1 MNSTYHTTYQYHFC
15 LGENLLRGD
24 GAQSCLSVCHQSS
37 LSSPLSSPLL
47 YWLRHQCWQ
56 IIQSGDDAAFRQSVI
71 FPNNCA
77 NKPSLSALSCS
88 LQPDPSNQVMWL
100 TSPTIYRHVSVRI
113 IFRLSAV
120 YTGSAWCEY
129 WTWFGWDHSKT
140 QQQPELTDKA
150 LCRPT
155 KNDIVDD
162 ALSDDWVTEGCEDPW
177 WTGQQRKGNG
187 HLTGMMSI
195 IAPVKMKRK

>member
-56 IIQSGDDAAFRQSVI
+56 IIQSGDDAAFRQNVI

-77 NKPSLSALSCS
+77 NKPSLSALSSS

-100 TSPTIYRHVSVRI
+100 TSPTIYRHVCGRI

-120 YTGSAWCEY
+120 YTESNCCGRRCVCRFLLVPLLGPHGKYYNFKFRCWVEY
-129 WTWFGWDHSKT
+129 KHK
-140 QQQPELTDKA
+140 
-150 LCRPT
+150 
-155 KNDIVDD
+155 
-162 ALSDDWVTEGCEDPW
+162 
-177 WTGQQRKGNG
+177 
-187 HLTGMMSI
+187 H
-195 IAPVKMKRK
+195 

>member
-100 TSPTIYRHVSVRI
+100 TSPTIYRHVSGVL
-113 IFRLSAV
+113 FFGYQLYTHDLLGVYKFNNNNNNQTLS
-120 YTGSAWCEY
+120 EN
-129 WTWFGWDHSKT
+129 SKANLVNFLNKIKSKE
-140 QQQPELTDKA
+140 PEGG
-150 LCRPT
+150 
-155 KNDIVDD
+155 KNIRD
-162 ALSDDWVTEGCEDPW
+162 CF
-177 WTGQQRKGNG
+177 
-187 HLTGMMSI
+187 
-195 IAPVKMKRK
+195 

>member
-100 TSPTIYRHVSVRI
+100 TSPTIYRHVSGVL
-113 IFRLSAV
+113 FFGYQLSTQDLLGV
-120 YTGSAWCEY
+120 SCWQ
-129 WTWFGWDHSKT
+129 WVQWIDWFGK
-140 QQQPELTDKA
+140 LYRGA
-150 LCRPT
+150 
-155 KNDIVDD
+155 
-162 ALSDDWVTEGCEDPW
+162 GCLLRNMR
-177 WTGQQRKGNG
+177 GR
-187 HLTGMMSI
+187 
-195 IAPVKMKRK
+195 

>member
-56 IIQSGDDAAFRQSVI
+56 IIQSGDDAAFRQNVI

-113 IFRLSAV
+113 IFRKSAV
-120 YTGSAWCEY
+120 YTRSAWCASILELL
-129 WTWFGWDHSKT
+129 TPLQAAVRLRSRHST
-140 QQQPELTDKA
+140 SEPILVQISVIVFILYVFTD
-150 LCRPT
+150 
-155 KNDIVDD
+155 
-162 ALSDDWVTEGCEDPW
+162 
-177 WTGQQRKGNG
+177 
-187 HLTGMMSI
+187 I
-195 IAPVKMKRK
+195 IKRNETHRE

>member
-77 NKPSLSALSCS
+77 NKPSLSALSSS
-88 LQPDPSNQVMWL
+88 LQSDPSNQVMWP
-100 TSPTIYRHVSVRI
+100 TSPTIYRHVSGVLFFGYQLSTQDLLGVR
-113 IFRLSAV
+113 
-120 YTGSAWCEY
+120 YTEY
-129 WTWFGWDHSKT
+129 
-140 QQQPELTDKA
+140 
-150 LCRPT
+150 
-155 KNDIVDD
+155 
-162 ALSDDWVTEGCEDPW
+162 TEYTSRNLGRCV
-177 WTGQQRKGNG
+177 N
-187 HLTGMMSI
+187 
-195 IAPVKMKRK
+195 

>member
-100 TSPTIYRHVSVRI
+100 TSPTIYRHVCGRI

-120 YTGSAWCEY
+120 YTESNCCELSSD
-129 WTWFGWDHSKT
+129 WLVPS
-140 QQQPELTDKA
+140 TD
-150 LCRPT
+150 C
-155 KNDIVDD
+155 
-162 ALSDDWVTEGCEDPW
+162 
-177 WTGQQRKGNG
+177 
-187 HLTGMMSI
+187 
-195 IAPVKMKRK
+195 APIGLKHMWHFTANQI

>member
-56 IIQSGDDAAFRQSVI
+56 IIQSGDDAAFRQNVI

-113 IFRLSAV
+113 IFRKSAV
-120 YTGSAWCEY
+120 YTGSAWCAVSPHSRNLRGNLSHY
-129 WTWFGWDHSKT
+129 CAPIVVFKTLCCSSCQSDLGWQLQD
-140 QQQPELTDKA
+140 
-150 LCRPT
+150 
-155 KNDIVDD
+155 
-162 ALSDDWVTEGCEDPW
+162 
-177 WTGQQRKGNG
+177 TGTR
-187 HLTGMMSI
+187 
-195 IAPVKMKRK
+195 

>member
-1 MNSTYHTTYQYHFC
+1 MNSTYHTTHQYHFC

-71 FPNNCA
+71 FPNTCA

-100 TSPTIYRHVSVRI
+100 TSPTIYRHVCGRI

-120 YTGSAWCEY
+120 YTESNCCVLATC
-129 WTWFGWDHSKT
+129 
-140 QQQPELTDKA
+140 A
-150 LCRPT
+150 LISSSHWLNSTSQLP
-155 KNDIVDD
+155 
-162 ALSDDWVTEGCEDPW
+162 
-177 WTGQQRKGNG
+177 GQQLRQGRPPFIEQCATDTDWGLSFSFVN
-187 HLTGMMSI
+187 
-195 IAPVKMKRK
+195 

>member
-100 TSPTIYRHVSVRI
+100 TSPTIYRHVSARI
-113 IFRLSAV
+113 IFRISAV
-120 YTGSAWCEY
+120 YTESNCCASSSQCR
-129 WTWFGWDHSKT
+129 
-140 QQQPELTDKA
+140 LM
-150 LCRPT
+150 RPT
-155 KNDIVDD
+155 NQSCAFGKVYILYLSVLIHMLTQFIILIKKIND
-162 ALSDDWVTEGCEDPW
+162 G
-177 WTGQQRKGNG
+177 
-187 HLTGMMSI
+187 
-195 IAPVKMKRK
+195 

>member
-77 NKPSLSALSCS
+77 NKPSLSALSSS

-113 IFRLSAV
+113 ISRISAV
-120 YTGSAWCEY
+120 YTRSAWCGK
-129 WTWFGWDHSKT
+129 THSLWV
-140 QQQPELTDKA
+140 LTLLRLHFVKLRQGSGKDRQGMAKDGPWGE
-150 LCRPT
+150 RP
-155 KNDIVDD
+155 
-162 ALSDDWVTEGCEDPW
+162 
-177 WTGQQRKGNG
+177 
-187 HLTGMMSI
+187 
-195 IAPVKMKRK
+195 

>member
-113 IFRLSAV
+113 ISRISAV
-120 YTGSAWCEY
+120 YTRSAWC
-129 WTWFGWDHSKT
+129 GIS
-140 QQQPELTDKA
+140 LIAAAA
-150 LCRPT
+150 LQCCSAPSVSPAIT
-155 KNDIVDD
+155 T
-162 ALSDDWVTEGCEDPW
+162 VT
-177 WTGQQRKGNG
+177 R
-187 HLTGMMSI
+187 
-195 IAPVKMKRK
+195 

>member
-77 NKPSLSALSCS
+77 NKPSLSALSSS
-88 LQPDPSNQVMWL
+88 LQPDPSNQVTWL

-113 IFRLSAV
+113 ISRISAV
-120 YTGSAWCEY
+120 YTRSAWCDTIHQGKCTMY
-129 WTWFGWDHSKT
+129 T
-140 QQQPELTDKA
+140 QYNVLG
-150 LCRPT
+150 L
-155 KNDIVDD
+155 
-162 ALSDDWVTEGCEDPW
+162 
-177 WTGQQRKGNG
+177 
-187 HLTGMMSI
+187 
-195 IAPVKMKRK
+195 

>member
-100 TSPTIYRHVSVRI
+100 TSPTIYRHVSGRI
-113 IFRLSAV
+113 ISRISAV
-120 YTGSAWCEY
+120 YTRSAWCVRDEKWY
-129 WTWFGWDHSKT
+129 YLLGFSVVVVVVVRKVVSALPRSLHQL
-140 QQQPELTDKA
+140 QQA
-150 LCRPT
+150 
-155 KNDIVDD
+155 
-162 ALSDDWVTEGCEDPW
+162 
-177 WTGQQRKGNG
+177 QQ
-187 HLTGMMSI
+187 
-195 IAPVKMKRK
+195 

>member
-77 NKPSLSALSCS
+77 NKPSLSALSSS

-113 IFRLSAV
+113 IFRKSAV
-120 YTGSAWCEY
+120 YTRSAWCGCTSFHFIY
-129 WTWFGWDHSKT
+129 LI
-140 QQQPELTDKA
+140 QPKQSQNLV
-150 LCRPT
+150 
-155 KNDIVDD
+155 N
-162 ALSDDWVTEGCEDPW
+162 
-177 WTGQQRKGNG
+177 
-187 HLTGMMSI
+187 
-195 IAPVKMKRK
+195 

>member
-77 NKPSLSALSCS
+77 NKPSLSALSSS

-100 TSPTIYRHVSVRI
+100 TSPTIYRHVCGRI

-120 YTGSAWCEY
+120 YTESNCCAQHRPASVNQLRLQLVYCVMVCDEVFLLKFQIVIIY
-129 WTWFGWDHSKT
+129 
-140 QQQPELTDKA
+140 ENILT
-150 LCRPT
+150 
-155 KNDIVDD
+155 
-162 ALSDDWVTEGCEDPW
+162 
-177 WTGQQRKGNG
+177 
-187 HLTGMMSI
+187 
-195 IAPVKMKRK
+195 

>member
-100 TSPTIYRHVSVRI
+100 TSPTIYRHVCGRI

-120 YTGSAWCEY
+120 YTESNCCDTQSHFTFIRIRHFARVFSCQFSCSYRRGNTSEILSSR
-129 WTWFGWDHSKT
+129 HS
-140 QQQPELTDKA
+140 
-150 LCRPT
+150 
-155 KNDIVDD
+155 N
-162 ALSDDWVTEGCEDPW
+162 
-177 WTGQQRKGNG
+177 
-187 HLTGMMSI
+187 
-195 IAPVKMKRK
+195 

>member
-77 NKPSLSALSCS
+77 NKPSLSALSSS

-113 IFRLSAV
+113 ISRISAV
-120 YTGSAWCEY
+120 YTRSAWCA
-129 WTWFGWDHSKT
+129 WVPLGWYSINLKV
-140 QQQPELTDKA
+140 
-150 LCRPT
+150 LCHM
-155 KNDIVDD
+155 D
-162 ALSDDWVTEGCEDPW
+162 ALD
-177 WTGQQRKGNG
+177 
-187 HLTGMMSI
+187 
-195 IAPVKMKRK
+195 

>member
-88 LQPDPSNQVMWL
+88 LQPDPSNQVTWL

-113 IFRLSAV
+113 IFRKSAV
-120 YTGSAWCEY
+120 YTRSAWCVQLPAPAGQAPQLARLHTAPASRETRHTETFTRIE
-129 WTWFGWDHSKT
+129 TWLMFVHT
-140 QQQPELTDKA
+140 
-150 LCRPT
+150 
-155 KNDIVDD
+155 
-162 ALSDDWVTEGCEDPW
+162 
-177 WTGQQRKGNG
+177 
-187 HLTGMMSI
+187 
-195 IAPVKMKRK
+195 

>member
-113 IFRLSAV
+113 THWLTERWLPVPLLTIYYRGLTTQS
-120 YTGSAWCEY
+120 TD
-129 WTWFGWDHSKT
+129 THSWGGCSKPL
-140 QQQPELTDKA
+140 Q
-150 LCRPT
+150 
-155 KNDIVDD
+155 IVT
-162 ALSDDWVTEGCEDPW
+162 AG
-177 WTGQQRKGNG
+177 G
-187 HLTGMMSI
+187 
-195 IAPVKMKRK
+195 

>member
-88 LQPDPSNQVMWL
+88 LQPDPSNQVTWV
-100 TSPTIYRHVSVRI
+100 TSPTIYRHVSGVLFFGYQLSTQKVIAVLEGKPRDFHVNLMLAMRETCDVCYAVDI
-113 IFRLSAV
+113 IVKFPCCCIDRLI
-120 YTGSAWCEY
+120 
-129 WTWFGWDHSKT
+129 
-140 QQQPELTDKA
+140 L
-150 LCRPT
+150 
-155 KNDIVDD
+155 KNRTLINY
-162 ALSDDWVTEGCEDPW
+162 LITLLNY
-177 WTGQQRKGNG
+177 KY
-187 HLTGMMSI
+187 L
-195 IAPVKMKRK
+195 